1 MKTAFFN
8 TDKFAVIILILVL
21 NSRLKVYIFDRQV
34 KYQVERMFIFWA
46 VEANPVEVNPV
57 EVNPV

>member
-8 TDKFAVIILILVL
+8 TDYYHKLAVISLILVL

-34 KYQVERMFIFWA
+34 KYQVERLFIFWA
-46 VEANPVEVNPV
+46 VEVNPV